1 MFRAMR
7 GHLASKGKR
16 AGGPIDGKGKK
27 SRSGSVIMQDH
38 LNEIVE
44 LSKKSQAAIESIAQ
58 KREDASVCTI
68 KDAMTLVTE
77 CGGVIGTNE
86 RFIAFEIFVKEQ
98 REMFMT
104 IPDARARFD
113 WLKRK
118 YNAMNGK

>member
-1 MFRAMR
+1 
-7 GHLASKGKR
+7 
-16 AGGPIDGKGKK
+16 
-27 SRSGSVIMQDH
+27 
-38 LNEIVE
+38 
-44 LSKKSQAAIESIAQ
+44 
-58 KREDASVCTI
+58 
-68 KDAMTLVTE
+68 MTLVTE

-118 YNAMNGK
+118 YNAKYGK